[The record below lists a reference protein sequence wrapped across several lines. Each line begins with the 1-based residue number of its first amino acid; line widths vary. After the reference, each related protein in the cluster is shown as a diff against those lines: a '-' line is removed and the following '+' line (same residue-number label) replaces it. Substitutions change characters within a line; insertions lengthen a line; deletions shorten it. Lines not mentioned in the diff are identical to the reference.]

1 MALILSIETS
11 ASICSTALHSD
22 GQLIDTIEASE
33 PQTHAAKLAV
43 SIEEL
48 LKRNS
53 LPINKV
59 EAVAVSSGPGSYTG
73 LRIGTS
79 VAKGICMGLNIPLI
93 DIPTLFF
100 LADHV
105 SHTYNSGAFFCPM
118 IDARRMEVYAQVFD
132 SKLNEVTKTEALVID
147 ENSFRE
153 LLDRQPVLF
162 FGDGAEKCKDVIR
175 HKHALFV
182 DGIFPKAAWMGSVAE
197 QKFKNRQFAD
207 LTEFTPF
214 YLKEFVAK
222 KAQPIF

>member
-11 ASICSTALHSD
+11 ASVCSTALHLE
-22 GQLIDTIEASE
+22 GQLIDTIEVSE

-43 SIEEL
+43 SIEAL

-93 DIPTLFF
+93 DIPTLSF
-100 LADHV
+100 LADYV
-105 SHTYNSGAFFCPM
+105 SQTYNNDTFFCPM

-132 SKLNEVTKTEALVID
+132 NKLSAVTGTEAIIID

-153 LLDRQPVLF
+153 LLDRQSVLF
-162 FGDGAEKCKDVIR
+162 FGDGSGKCKSVIL
-175 HKHALFV
+175 HNNAGFL
-182 DGIFPKAAWMGSVAE
+182 DGIYPKSAWMGPVAE
-197 QKFKNRQFAD
+197 QRFKSRQFAD